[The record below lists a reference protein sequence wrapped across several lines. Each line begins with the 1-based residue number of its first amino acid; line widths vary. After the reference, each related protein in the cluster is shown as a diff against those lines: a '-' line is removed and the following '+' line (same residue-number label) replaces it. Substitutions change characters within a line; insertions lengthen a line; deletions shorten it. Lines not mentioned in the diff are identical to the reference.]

1 MSARPP
7 IQHALPAA
15 RPAAVPLA
23 SQGPALSLLMWSAW
37 QRVGAAAVLVLAL
50 WLAVAWALGR

>member
-7 IQHALPAA
+7 IQHVLQAP
-15 RPAAVPLA
+15 RPAAAPMA
-23 SQGPALSLLMWSAW
+23 SQRPARSLLMWSAW
-37 QRVGAAAVLVLAL
+37 QRVGAAAVLVVAL

>member
-1 MSARPP
+1 
-7 IQHALPAA
+7 
-15 RPAAVPLA
+15 VPLA